1 MKKIRLV
8 LVLIAII
15 IIGFTV
21 WYFSSISAK
30 SKDISEKV
38 VTIPLGTGSSGIAN
52 ILKDN
57 DIIKSEIAFKL
68 YVKINKVDNFQATAI
83 MFNSIL
89 GDGANSML
97 FQNVREK
104 ASLAYTVA
112 SSYIKN
118 RNTFI
123 DGKKYKKTNNKR
135 RSIKIN
141 KQNEKNRNN
150 KIRY

>member
-68 YVKINKVDNFQATAI
+68 
-83 MFNSIL
+83 
-89 GDGANSML
+89 
-97 FQNVREK
+97 
-104 ASLAYTVA
+104 
-112 SSYIKN
+112 
-118 RNTFI
+118 
-123 DGKKYKKTNNKR
+123 
-135 RSIKIN
+135 
-141 KQNEKNRNN
+141 
-150 KIRY
+150 